1 MGRGLHL
8 GNCRGTYGQNGA
20 DKVRIQ
26 GLVGGRV
33 QAGDGE
39 GCVWASSQWKE
50 DLKFINY
57 FESYCIS

>member
-26 GLVGGRV
+26 GLFGGRV

-39 GCVWASSQWKE
+39 GCVCGLLVSGK
-50 DLKFINY
+50 KT
-57 FESYCIS
+57 